1 MPSGVAEGFFR
12 GTRTTTSDDRFD
24 PRVAVELP
32 SQDVLRK
39 MVLLDY
45 DLCVFPPLVVPLFI
59 AEQHERSSR
68 LEPGRLLLDSDTQA
82 RTVQVSRVGF
92 FIVWSNEMEA
102 IIFTGLQGSGKSSV
116 YRERFFTTHMRI
128 SLDLDLFLLQIS
140 K

>member
-32 SQDVLRK
+32 SQDVVRE
-39 MVLLDY
+39 MVLVDY

-68 LEPGRLLLDSDTQA
+68 LEPR
-82 RTVQVSRVGF
+82 VIHVGF
-92 FIVWSNEMEA
+92 LELDLLAWSD
-102 IIFTGLQGSGKSSV
+102 LHS
-116 YRERFFTTHMRI
+116 RFFAA
-128 SLDLDLFLLQIS
+128 
-140 K
+140 